1 MSDTLGENL
10 SKPLPL
16 YSKVMRRYVVQ
27 TSIELL
33 RNDIRF
39 HRHIT
44 KEKKK
49 QLKTALDGVAH
60 SGDVTL
66 MPSDVFVCDK
76 RNHVP
81 DVINDPHEWERL
93 LTHFEKH
100 GLLDEGHQRID
111 SLIHSL
117 RTRTNV
123 ISLCK
128 EEKIPLPAGY
138 DTDAVQS
145 V

>member
-27 TSIELL
+27 TSISLL
-33 RNDIRF
+33 RNDIQ
-39 HRHIT
+39 RH
-44 KEKKK
+44 KRVAKDKKK
-49 QLKTALDGVAH
+49 QLKTELDGVTH

-66 MPSDVFVCDK
+66 VPSDVFVHDK
-76 RNHVP
+76 HYHKEDNI
-81 DVINDPHEWERL
+81 DDPHEWERL

-100 GLLDEGHQRID
+100 GLLDEGHQWID

-117 RTRTNV
+117 RTRAGV
-123 ISLCK
+123 ITLCK
-128 EEKIPLPAGY
+128 EEEIPLPAGY